1 MGEGATAAWAIL
13 AVRPF
18 TWPAHA
24 WSVPVRNLWRPFVP
38 HRSRTAA
45 HPAEPGTNGPLAP
58 HRRPSL
64 LTVVKTA

>member
-18 TWPAHA
+18 TPPAHA
-24 WSVPVRNLWRPFVP
+24 WSVPVGNPWRPFVP

-45 HPAEPGTNGPLAP
+45 RPA
-58 HRRPSL
+58 
-64 LTVVKTA
+64 